1 MEAGAAKEVNSLTV
15 DAPYKLI
22 MVLATTIM
30 AGVEDMATV
39 QEEGEV
45 MAEQE
50 VLPTITA
57 EQAPK
62 ALCISNAFLDRLYN
76 PMKRRRFYA
85 HCHLVFSL
93 RQS

>member
-1 MEAGAAKEVNSLTV
+1 MEAGAARGVNSLTV
-15 DAPYKLI
+15 DAPYKPI

-30 AGVEDMATV
+30 VGVEDMATV
-39 QEEGEV
+39 QEEGEAMV
-45 MAEQE
+45 EQ
-50 VLPTITA
+50 VALPTIMA

-62 ALCISNAFLDRLYN
+62 ALCISNASLDRLYN
-76 PMKRRRFYA
+76 PMKRRHFYA